1 MQFSLEYWYMLPIAT
16 VVAIF
21 ANSSGFS
28 GGVLF
33 QPIFYFFLNVPLQS
47 SVATGI
53 ATETAGMTSGTIRY
67 FYYRMIELPIGFT
80 MIMLTIPGIVI
91 GNYILLILDG
101 NFIKLILAII
111 LLFLAS
117 LQLYRAIIKY
127 YGTKKNIPVEDIY
140 GFMWIPPISG
150 FFSSA
155 TGTGICE
162 ISQPLLERG
171 MDVQTKRANATA
183 IMVEAAGDWVIS
195 ILNLHAGLI
204 RWDILIFTATGV
216 IMGAQIGSFISRF
229 MPERIIKI
237 IFSIAIVI
245 IGIFYIL
252 QGAQWLFDIKFI

>member
-1 MQFSLEYWYMLPIAT
+1 MNLSFEYWYMLPIAI
-16 VVAIF
+16 VVATF

-33 QPIFYFFLNVPLQS
+33 QPIFYFFLNVPIQN

-53 ATETAGMTSGTIRY
+53 ATETVGMTSGAIRY
-67 FYYRMIELPIGFT
+67 LYYRMIELPIGFT

-91 GNYILLILDG
+91 GNYILMILDG
-101 NFIKLILAII
+101 NFIKLILAVI

-117 LQLYRAIIKY
+117 LQLYRVIIKY

-183 IMVEAAGDWVIS
+183 ILVEAAGDWVIS

-204 RWDILIFTATGV
+204 KWDIWIFTATGV
-216 IMGAQIGSFISRF
+216 IIGAQIGSYISRF
-229 MPERIIKI
+229 MPERTIKI
-237 IFSIAIVI
+237 IFCAAIII

-252 QGAQWLFDIKFI
+252 QGAGWLFGIKVI